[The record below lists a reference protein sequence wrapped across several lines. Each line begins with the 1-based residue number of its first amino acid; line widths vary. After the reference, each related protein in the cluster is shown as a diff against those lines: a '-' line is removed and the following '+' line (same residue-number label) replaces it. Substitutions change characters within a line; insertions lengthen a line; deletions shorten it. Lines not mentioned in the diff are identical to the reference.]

1 MGKIIRKRIII
12 RPGSLSNLSSKTG
25 NDMET
30 AGGTLL
36 DPLRTRQ
43 SFSEALRETIEQNR
57 SALRKLARP

>member
-1 MGKIIRKRIII
+1 MSKIIRKRIII
-12 RPGSLSNLSSKTG
+12 RPGGLSNLSSKIG

-36 DPLRTRQ
+36 DPLRKRQ

-57 SALRKLARP
+57 SALRKLARR